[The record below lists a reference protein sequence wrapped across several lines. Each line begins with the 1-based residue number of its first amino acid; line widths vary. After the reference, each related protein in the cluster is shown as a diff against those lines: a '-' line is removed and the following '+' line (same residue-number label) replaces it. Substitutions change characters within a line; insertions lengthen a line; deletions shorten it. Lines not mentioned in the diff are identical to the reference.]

1 MAVPVGLAGGR
12 ETVEL
17 GLTDEE
23 GGRLEEAGREEMVEE
38 VGPEDRALIQKAKSL
53 SLR

>member
-38 VGPEDRALIQKAKSL
+38 VGPDDRALIQKAKSL